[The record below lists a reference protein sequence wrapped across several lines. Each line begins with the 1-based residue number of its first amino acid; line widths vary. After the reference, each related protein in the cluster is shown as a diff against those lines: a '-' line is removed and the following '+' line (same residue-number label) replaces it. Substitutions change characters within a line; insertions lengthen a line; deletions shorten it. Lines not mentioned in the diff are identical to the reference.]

1 MAYSGRFH
9 PRNQKKY
16 YGDVSNIWYRSLWE
30 RKVMEWFDDNENVVE
45 WSNEELIIPYISPL
59 DNKYHRYFPDFVAK
73 IKGKDGS
80 IKRFVIE
87 IKPEKQTKPP
97 VKPKKVTRSFINE
110 VATWGVNEAKFK
122 AAKEFCAD
130 RGWHF
135 EIITERELKIPDGK
149 SNRKSKG

>member
-1 MAYSGRFH
+1 
-9 PRNQKKY
+9 
-16 YGDVSNIWYRSLWE
+16 
-30 RKVMEWFDDNENVVE
+30 MEWFDDNENVVE

-122 AAKEFCAD
+122 AAREFCAD